1 MTEPYPARGPQRH
14 HASRESPASPLG
26 EAKVSRDLL
35 GLAPAPDNSKK
46 REARVTD
53 AGRTAFGN
61 RRQPLTDAGR

>member
-1 MTEPYPARGPQRH
+1 
-14 HASRESPASPLG
+14 
-26 EAKVSRDLL
+26 LL

-61 RRQPLTDAGR
+61 RRQPLTDASR